1 MKHYSLEVI
10 YRRVTLFSDEC
21 DVSIVLFPIRALF
34 VIRNAP
40 TLIRHMLTMQP
51 KIIKALVAIRN
62 DVTYFTVLCINIHG
76 AIICVSRIPD
86 YYNGC

>member
-1 MKHYSLEVI
+1 MSI
-10 YRRVTLFSDEC
+10 ALF
-21 DVSIVLFPIRALF
+21 LIRAIF

-40 TLIRHMLTMQP
+40 TLTRHMLTMQP
-51 KIIKALVAIRN
+51 KIIKALVALRN
-62 DVTYFTVLCINIHG
+62 DVIYPTVLCIKIHG